1 MNQAIFVACELFEK
15 DVVLDLLHC
24 KISTLIE
31 SLSTIEKHYSLICTL
46 IAQYATRFLQSD
58 VKILDQII

>member
-1 MNQAIFVACELFEK
+1 M
-15 DVVLDLLHC
+15 VLDLLHC
-24 KISTLIE
+24 KINTLIE

-58 VKILDQII
+58 TKMLDQIIKSALKAFKVALNGD